1 VKVGANVP
9 VFVLEY
15 LLGKYCAS
23 SDSAAIELGLT
34 VVRDT
39 LANNYIRPDEA
50 TKAQSKVKQKGRYT
64 FIDKV
69 KVRLVGNTYVA
80 ECVNF
85 GSNSL
90 RISDDDVHAF
100 ERLLTGGVWAQ
111 VEVEWDESDSKAP
124 FSISQLTPIQ
134 LASFN
139 LEEYRKLRTQFSTEE
154 WIDLLIRSMGY
165 EPSQFSQ
172 RLKPSSCCG

>member
-1 VKVGANVP
+1 MRPQRLGAGR
-9 VFVLEY
+9 E
-15 LLGKYCAS
+15 GRRQRA
-23 SDSAAIELGLT
+23 G
-34 VVRDT
+34 
-39 LANNYIRPDEA
+39 
-50 TKAQSKVKQKGRYT
+50 GRYT

-85 GSNSL
+85 GSNYPAH
-90 RISDDDVHAF
+90 ISDDDVHAF

-139 LEEYRKLRTQFSTEE
+139 LEEYRKLRTQFTTEE

-172 RLKPSSCCG
+172 RLKTLFLLPTR

>member
-1 VKVGANVP
+1 
-9 VFVLEY
+9 
-15 LLGKYCAS
+15 
-23 SDSAAIELGLT
+23 
-34 VVRDT
+34 
-39 LANNYIRPDEA
+39 
-50 TKAQSKVKQKGRYT
+50 
-64 FIDKV
+64 
-69 KVRLVGNTYVA
+69 VA

-139 LEEYRKLRTQFSTEE
+139 LDEYRKLRTQFSTEE

-172 RLKPSSCCG
+172 RLKLLFLLREGDIRESPYYFSVPGDNKMEIGYIIKQDNNGDCFVASPVPLPHLKQLDYATVDLP